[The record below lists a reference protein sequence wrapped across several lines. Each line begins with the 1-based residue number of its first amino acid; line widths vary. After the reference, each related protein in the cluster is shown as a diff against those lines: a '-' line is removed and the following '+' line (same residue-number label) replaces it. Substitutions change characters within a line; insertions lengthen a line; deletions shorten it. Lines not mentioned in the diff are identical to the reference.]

1 MYRAGEGA
9 AETADSFSAF
19 RLTAASSGRMG
30 RPFRFF
36 KKMMLEKKN
45 ETLKNVKR
53 FFISNEMGAEQY
65 FEQFEK
71 GEMISY
77 EEMAD

>member
-1 MYRAGEGA
+1 LYREGEGA

-36 KKMMLEKKN
+36 KKMMLEKK
-45 ETLKNVKR
+45 K
-53 FFISNEMGAEQY
+53 
-65 FEQFEK
+65 EK
-71 GEMISY
+71 WY
-77 EEMAD
+77 T